1 MSTKSLKLMNTADI
15 LFLSFKLFCNHIF
28 ILRLLHLVVRE
39 TENVC
44 LPSAASKDI
53 VAVSDM
59 EDDDKMKV
67 ISRTGRIRDCGG

>member
-1 MSTKSLKLMNTADI
+1 M
-15 LFLSFKLFCNHIF
+15 
-28 ILRLLHLVVRE
+28 
-39 TENVC
+39 C